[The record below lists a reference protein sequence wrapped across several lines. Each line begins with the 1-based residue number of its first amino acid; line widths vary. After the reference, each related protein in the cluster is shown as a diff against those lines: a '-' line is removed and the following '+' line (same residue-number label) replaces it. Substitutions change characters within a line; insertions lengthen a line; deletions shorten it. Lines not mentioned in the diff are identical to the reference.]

1 MRGEPVRGAL
11 PEPGFFSLPG
21 LERAQALRRGL
32 VPRAPLAHLTG
43 LTITQVRPGTAT
55 LTAPASPWLDSSD
68 GLEIHVLAEA
78 ALSTAV
84 LAGAPPGADVRT
96 AAISVTQFRPA
107 TLDADKFI
115 AHARTIRHAPT
126 FTYAEA
132 AVEDDLGREI
142 ARVTGAV
149 LVRPREPPPPA
160 AMPLGPPLDEPAYPT
175 PDPYLRP
182 LPTGVGTLS
191 REQWDQLDGLTL
203 MRSYLVGEARVPV
216 FSLFGMRGIEAD
228 RGRLLLALTT
238 SEWLCLRGR
247 EIAPGVL
254 ATFTH
259 LTLTAASLTLGGPGS
274 RIGVVNMSVRF
285 LRPVVPDGRE
295 LVADAQVT
303 DHHGDSMVATV
314 TVTDADGERVASA
327 YQTSILLRV
336 RPRPPTR
343 AEPVLATLLFTDLV
357 GSTARAGQ
365 LGDEEWR
372 HLLAEQEAL
381 VRHQLEAQRGR
392 EIKTTGD
399 GFLATFDSP
408 ARAVRC
414 ARAIRDGTR
423 RLGLDVRAG
432 IHTGECEIARGD
444 ITGIAV
450 HLAAR
455 VLNVAAPG
463 EVLVSSTVRDL
474 LLGSGLHF
482 RDRGRHQLKG
492 IEGEWSLFALEE

>member
-1 MRGEPVRGAL
+1 
-11 PEPGFFSLPG
+11 
-21 LERAQALRRGL
+21 
-32 VPRAPLAHLTG
+32 VPRPPLAHLTG
-43 LTITQVRPGTAT
+43 LTITQVGPGTAT
-55 LTAPASPWLDSSD
+55 LTAPASPWLESGDE
-68 GLEIHVLAEA
+68 LEIHVLAEA

-84 LAGAPPGADVRT
+84 LTGAPPGADVRT
-96 AAISVTQFRPA
+96 AAISFTQFRPA

-126 FTYAEA
+126 FTYAEV

-149 LVRPREPPPPA
+149 LLRPREPPPPA

-182 LPTGVGTLS
+182 LPPSVGTPS
-191 REQWDQLDGLTL
+191 REQWEQLDGLTIIRRL
-203 MRSYLVGEARVPV
+203 MAGEPTPPV
-216 FSLFGMRGIEAD
+216 MPLLGMRGIEAD
-228 RGRLLLALTT
+228 RGRALAALTT

-259 LTLTAASLTLGGPGS
+259 ITLTAASLTLGGPGS

-303 DHHGDSMVATV
+303 DHHGESMVASV

-327 YQTSILLRV
+327 YETSILLRL
-336 RPRPPTR
+336 RSRTPAR
-343 AEPVLATLLFTDLV
+343 AEPVLATVLFTDLV

-365 LGDEEWR
+365 LGDEDWR

-432 IHTGECEIARGD
+432 IHTGECEFARGD

-455 VLNVAAPG
+455 VLDVAAPG

-474 LLGSGLHF
+474 LLGSGLSF
-482 RDRGRHQLKG
+482 EARGRHELKG
-492 IEGEWSLFALEE
+492 IEGEWQLFALEE

>member
-1 MRGEPVRGAL
+1 
-11 PEPGFFSLPG
+11 
-21 LERAQALRRGL
+21 
-32 VPRAPLAHLTG
+32 
-43 LTITQVRPGTAT
+43 
-55 LTAPASPWLDSSD
+55 
-68 GLEIHVLAEA
+68 
-78 ALSTAV
+78 
-84 LAGAPPGADVRT
+84 
-96 AAISVTQFRPA
+96 
-107 TLDADKFI
+107 
-115 AHARTIRHAPT
+115 
-126 FTYAEA
+126 
-132 AVEDDLGREI
+132 
-142 ARVTGAV
+142 
-149 LVRPREPPPPA
+149 
-160 AMPLGPPLDEPAYPT
+160 MPLGPPLDEPAYPT

-182 LPTGVGTLS
+182 LPPSVGTPS
-191 REQWDQLDGLTL
+191 REQWEQLDGLTIIRML
-203 MRSYLVGEARVPV
+203 MAGEPTPPV
-216 FSLFGMRGIEAD
+216 MPLLGMRGIEAD
-228 RGRLLLALTT
+228 RGRALAALTT

-259 LTLTAASLTLGGPGS
+259 ITLTAASLTLGGPGS

-303 DHHGDSMVATV
+303 DHHGDSMVASV

-327 YQTSILLRV
+327 YETSILLRL
-336 RPRPPTR
+336 RSRTPAR
-343 AEPVLATLLFTDLV
+343 AEPVLATVLFTDLV

-365 LGDEEWR
+365 LGDEDWR

-432 IHTGECEIARGD
+432 IHTGECEFARGD

-455 VLNVAAPG
+455 VLDVAAPG

-474 LLGSGLHF
+474 LLGSGLSF
-482 RDRGRHQLKG
+482 EARGRHELKG
-492 IEGEWSLFALEE
+492 IEGEWQLFALEE